1 MLALAAVDENNPR
14 THQQGDT
21 IVKQHKIKPTNDS
34 ERSIRSGNFTC
45 MYYSVAHHP

>member
-34 ERSIRSGNFTC
+34 ERSIRSGNYLLHTHL
-45 MYYSVAHHP
+45 YLHVL